1 MKESVLLSIV
11 GRQSYPGQEPDSIEL
26 VTAGTMEQISG
37 GWELSYQESD
47 LTGLDGV
54 LTTFRVEQDKITLTR
69 EGRLRSQMVFQE
81 GVRHES
87 LYQME
92 FGALMMVV
100 CAKKIESKLTAEG
113 GTVDLVYAIEIEH
126 AMAGTVDYHL
136 DVKLTE
142 A

>member
-1 MKESVLLSIV
+1 MKMPVMLSLR
-11 GRQSYPGQEPDSIEL
+11 GQQDYGDQEPEIISLITEGTL
-26 VTAGTMEQISG
+26 EKTEAGWIVA
-37 GWELSYQESD
+37 YKESD

-54 LTTFRVEQDKITLTR
+54 LTTFRVEQGKITLTR
-69 EGRLRSQMVFQE
+69 EGKLRSQMVFQE

-100 CAKKIESKLTAEG
+100 CAKKIVHDLSQTG
-113 GTVDLVYAIEIEH
+113 GTVDLVYSIEIEH

-136 DVKLTE
+136 DVTLPE